1 MPIERTAR
9 RPASRSNSTQTPRGE
24 FRVAAIDVGSN
35 SLHMVIAQADPDG
48 AITTLWRMKEMVGL
62 GRISFPSRRLTADA
76 IERAMATLRRFQ
88 EAAKRR
94 QCEKILAVATSAVRE
109 AVNGGDF
116 ITRVQRE
123 LGLNM
128 RVVSAAGEAK
138 LIYLGVR
145 HAIELGNA
153 ATFMVDIGGGSV
165 EFIVGDKH
173 KAAMLESRKLGAARM
188 TARYIK
194 SDPVAPADL
203 KSLLAHY
210 DRELTPI
217 CEQVLSLKPTVA
229 IGTSGTLENIA
240 AMCANLFGG
249 SRNGHSSSESI
260 AGTIERE
267 PLNKLV
273 GKLLESKTEDR
284 SELKGLDDQRKDQII
299 AGAVLVN
306 ELFRRLN
313 LEKITVCKSALREGM
328 MVDYLSRHL
337 PELSIRR
344 EVPDVRRR
352 SVLDLAR
359 RCDWHQTHSEQV
371 ARICLDLFDQL
382 KPLHELGKTAREL
395 IEYAC
400 LLHDIGWHI
409 GKTDHHKHSKYLILH
424 GDLKGF
430 SGEEIRIMANIARY
444 HRKSGP
450 KPTHNSFQSLSKK
463 SQKIVSVGAAL
474 QRIADGLDRSHSS
487 VVSAVSCTIHRKR
500 VDVRVKAKGD
510 AELEIWGAEQKRDL
524 FAEVF
529 GREIAFHESER

>member
-1 MPIERTAR
+1 MTTDKPIRKSAAR
-9 RPASRSNSTQTPRGE
+9 ASHSAVRNE

-35 SLHMVIAQADPDG
+35 SLHMVIAQADQDG
-48 AITTLWRMKEMVGL
+48 GITTLWRMKEMVGL

-76 IERAMATLRRFQ
+76 MERAIATLRRFQ

-109 AVNGGDF
+109 SVNGGDF

-128 RVVSAAGEAK
+128 RIVSARDEAK

-145 HAIELGNA
+145 HAVELGTGPN
-153 ATFMVDIGGGSV
+153 FIIDIGGGSV
-165 EFIVGDKH
+165 EFIVGDKSRWT
-173 KAAMLESRKLGAARM
+173 MLESRKLGAARM

-194 SDPVAPADL
+194 SDPVSPADL
-203 KSLLAHY
+203 KALLAQY
-210 DRELTPI
+210 DRELTPL
-217 CEQVLSLKPTVA
+217 CEQIQALKPTNA
-229 IGTSGTLENIA
+229 LGTSGTLENIA
-240 AMCANLFGG
+240 AMCASLEGTN
-249 SRNGHSSSESI
+249 SRHATESDAI
-260 AGTIERE
+260 AGVIERE
-267 PLNKLV
+267 PLGKLV
-273 GKLLESKTEDR
+273 GKLLESKSEDR

-337 PELSIRR
+337 PDLSIRR

-371 ARICLDLFDQL
+371 ARLCLELFDQL
-382 KPLHELGKTAREL
+382 KPLHGLGKKPREL
-395 IEYAC
+395 IEYAA
-400 LLHDIGWHI
+400 LMHDIGWHI
-409 GKTDHHKHSKYLILH
+409 GKTDHHKHSRYLILH

-430 SGEEIRIMANIARY
+430 DGEEIKIMANIARY
-444 HRKSGP
+444 HRKTGP
-450 KPTHNSFQSLSKK
+450 RPQHKYFRALSKRG
-463 SQKIVSVGAAL
+463 QQIVSVGAAL
-474 QRIADGLDRSHSS
+474 LRIADGLDRSHSS
-487 VVSAVSCTIHRKR
+487 VVSSLSCTIHRKR
-500 VDVRVKAKGD
+500 VDIRVKARGD
-510 AELEIWGAEQKRDL
+510 AELEIWGAQQKVDY
-524 FAEVF
+524 FAEFF
-529 GREIAFHESER
+529 GREVALHESEK

>member
-1 MPIERTAR
+1 V
-9 RPASRSNSTQTPRGE
+9 SRSSSSSAGRAE

-145 HAIELGNA
+145 HAVELGTSP
-153 ATFMVDIGGGSV
+153 TFIVDIGGGSV
-165 EFIVGDKH
+165 EFIVGDKN

-188 TARYIK
+188 TAKYIK
-194 SDPVAPADL
+194 SDPVSPADL
-203 KSLLAHY
+203 KSLLAQY

-217 CEQVLSLKPTVA
+217 CEQVLSLKPA
-229 IGTSGTLENIA
+229 QAFGTSGTLENIA
-240 AMCANLFGG
+240 AMCASLYGTN
-249 SRNGHSSSESI
+249 RNGHTSDSI
-260 AGTIERE
+260 AGIIERE
-267 PLNKLV
+267 PLGKLV

-382 KPLHELGKTAREL
+382 KPLHDLGKTPREL

-400 LLHDIGWHI
+400 LMHDIGWHI

-430 SGEEIRIMANIARY
+430 SADEIRIMANIARY

-450 KPTHNSFQSLSKK
+450 KLTHDSFQSLGKK
-463 SQKIVSVGAAL
+463 AQRIVSVGAAL
-474 QRIADGLDRSHSS
+474 LRIADGLDRSHSS
-487 VVSAVSCTIHRKR
+487 VVSSVSCTIHRKR
-500 VDVRVKAKGD
+500 VDVRVKARGD
-510 AELEIWGAEQKRDL
+510 AELEIWGAEQKRDM
-524 FAEVF
+524 FAAVF
-529 GREIAFHESER
+529 GRDIALHESER